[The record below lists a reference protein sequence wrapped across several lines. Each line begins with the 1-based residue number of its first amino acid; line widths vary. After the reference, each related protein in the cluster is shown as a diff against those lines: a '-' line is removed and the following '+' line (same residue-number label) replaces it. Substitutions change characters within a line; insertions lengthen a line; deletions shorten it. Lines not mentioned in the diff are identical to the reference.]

1 MSEVAFRLAEAEAQ
15 LAATP
20 AMLDA
25 WLRGAND
32 AWLDARTEG
41 PESFS
46 PRDVLGHLI
55 GGERTDWMVRARIIL
70 EHGENRAFDPFD
82 RVAFKRESAG
92 AKVGTLLDE
101 FARLRGANL
110 AALRAMAL
118 TPADLARRGR
128 HPDPSFGPVT
138 MSQLLATW
146 VVHDLSHVAQIAR
159 VMGKRY
165 TGEVGPWTAYLPLL
179 TR

>member
-1 MSEVAFRLAEAEAQ
+1 MSTFDLDEAQ
-15 LAATP
+15 ALLARTP
-20 AMLDA
+20 PLLDA
-25 WLRGAND
+25 WLRGLDD
-32 AWLDARTEG
+32 AWLDVRTEG
-41 PESFS
+41 PDSFS

-55 GGERTDWMVRARIIL
+55 GGERTDWIPRARIIL
-70 EHGENRAFDPFD
+70 EQGEAQPFEPFD

-92 AKVGTLLDE
+92 KSIAELLFE
-101 FARLRGANL
+101 FTALRQANL
-110 AALRAMAL
+110 DTLSAFQLNAS
-118 TPADLARRGR
+118 DLARRGR

-138 MSQLLATW
+138 LDQLIATW

-165 TGEVGPWTAYLPLL
+165 TEDVGPWKAYLPML